1 MKRISYKT
9 RTRRIEKEIERV
21 ESLLKPLQEKAVRSH
36 HKIKTSDIEFKTPTG
51 EIKKFK
57 DAIKLK
63 KYISK
68 QKKVVAAR
76 KLRMKERELSKKAT
90 AQNKKILKELEKEY
104 KKLEKEASKLKGK
117 RKDKKLS
124 QAEELKRNIASY
136 KKAKKE
142 KGLKVPNLPKNKKKA
157 KQTLQQFLGREKANQ
172 FASSIWGYWELAFA
186 DDVYMLSN
194 RETLYR
200 LAQENKLDDLDIE
213 TLEELFELWYMY
225 AKTDIIMAE
234 EIKGQIIA
242 EVEAII
248 DRIIN
253 EKPSDDTKQWS

>member
-9 RTRRIEKEIERV
+9 RTRRIEREIERV
-21 ESLLKPLQEKAVRSH
+21 ESLLKPLQEKASRSH
-36 HKIKTSDIEFKTPTG
+36 HKIKLKDIEFKTPTG
-51 EIKKFK
+51 EIKKFES
-57 DAIKLK
+57 AIKLK

-76 KLRMKERELSKKAT
+76 NLRIKERELSKKAT
-90 AQNKKILKELEKEY
+90 AQNREILKELEKEY
-104 KKLEKEASKLKGK
+104 KKLEREASKLKGK
-117 RKDKKLS
+117 RKDKRLS

-142 KGLKVPNLPKNKKKA
+142 KGLKVPNLPKSKKKA

-172 FASSIWGYWELAFA
+172 FASSIWGYWEMAFG
-186 DDVYMLSN
+186 DDVFMLSN

-200 LAQENKLDDLDIE
+200 LAQENKLNDVDIA
-213 TLEELFELWYMY
+213 TLEDLFERWYMY
-225 AKTDIIMAE
+225 VKTDIIIANETKAE
-234 EIKGQIIA
+234 IVA
-242 EVEAII
+242 EVQDII

-253 EKPSDDTKQWS
+253 EKPSDDEKQWS